1 MRVLSRFRNRPS
13 LLRRVSIGRRLFG
26 GFGVCAVLL
35 AALGSFALYEMRG
48 LREQAERIE
57 QGPLSSIAQADGIAL
72 DLAKLRTEAALLAA
86 YAHDPAETIN
96 RKIAVEQLSQ
106 SLEQGFAQ
114 YIGQLPAGTEQDSV
128 KLLEEAYR
136 PFLAAL
142 KDAISLV
149 EQRQIAQG
157 QNMATDTLA
166 NQGGL
171 MDMQV
176 QLLRELNKQSSAQ
189 TLEHAAQVAHQ
200 ANLVVPVALL
210 AAIVL
215 TISLAWRLTVSITHP
230 LKSALQVARTVAAGD
245 LSQPVVSHGR
255 DESAQLLEMLAH
267 MRDQLHGVI
276 SQIGSTV
283 KRLNAATQEMGAI
296 MQDSAE
302 GLQQQYSDIEQ
313 AAAAVNQM
321 SQAVEEVAGNAVS
334 TSSESKASSAA
345 VHAGQQQLDETMND
359 IARLAGQVEG
369 AASQTRLL
377 AEQTQGINK
386 VLDVIRTV
394 AEQTNLLA
402 LNAAIEAA
410 RAGEVGRGFAVV
422 ADEVRG
428 LAHRTGA
435 STREIETMMEG
446 IHQGTGQAVYALNAS
461 AEQASLTRDRA
472 QAARDVLGDISRS
485 VNGIDE
491 RNQVIASAAEQ
502 QAQVAREVDRNLVRI
517 RDLSMQTASG
527 AAQTSTAS
535 DELGRL
541 AVELDEMLKRF
552 SL

>member
-1 MRVLSRFRNRPS
+1 MRVFRRFRNRPS
-13 LLRRVSIGRRLFG
+13 LLRRVSIGRRLFA

-48 LREQAERIE
+48 LRQQAERIE

-86 YAHDPAETIN
+86 YANDPAETIN
-96 RKIAVEQLSQ
+96 RKIAVEQLNQ
-106 SLEQGFAQ
+106 SLEQGFTQ

-128 KLLEEAYR
+128 KLLQDAYR

-142 KDAISLV
+142 KEAIALV
-149 EQRQIAQG
+149 EQQKIAQG
-157 QNMATDTLA
+157 QSMATDTLA

-176 QLLRELNKQSSAQ
+176 QLLRELNKQSSAE
-189 TLEHAAQVAHQ
+189 TLEHAAQVARQ
-200 ANLVVPVALL
+200 ANLVVPAALL
-210 AAIVL
+210 AAILL
-215 TISLAWRLTVSITHP
+215 TIVLAWRLTVSITHP

-283 KRLNAATQEMGAI
+283 TRLNDATQEMGAI

-302 GLQQQYSDIEQ
+302 GLQQQYSEIEQ
-313 AAAAVNQM
+313 AATAVNQM

-345 VHAGQQQLDETMND
+345 VQAGQQQLDETMND
-359 IARLAGQVEG
+359 IGRLADQVEG
-369 AASQTRLL
+369 AASQARLL
-377 AEQTQGINK
+377 AEQTRGINK
-386 VLDVIRTV
+386 VLDVIRNV

-446 IHQGTGQAVYALNAS
+446 IHQGTGQAVHALNAS
-461 AEQASLTRDRA
+461 AEQAGLTRERA

-535 DELGRL
+535 HELGRL